1 MQGQRVNLLAVI
13 VPDLGQ
19 VLVLFSSHLV
29 HCLVVQ
35 RHNLVQDLGIVAGN
49 VSTHHGRRLRST
61 PDQLRHLHMGFVTD
75 AHGLSNRCRLS
86 GTVRLHRTPLEVLLA
101 SDL

>member
-1 MQGQRVNLLAVI
+1 MQGERLDLLAVI

-29 HCLVVQ
+29 HCLIVQ

-49 VSTHHGRRLRST
+49 VGTHHGRRLQQKVSHICFGRQWSCLFITTTSVMLQST
-61 PDQLRHLHMGFVTD
+61 CL
-75 AHGLSNRCRLS
+75 
-86 GTVRLHRTPLEVLLA
+86 PLCA
-101 SDL
+101 GQM